1 MFDFRIDDNE
11 VLALRGRFERVYVR
25 QNPKPA
31 AQTSGLIRGALIV
44 LVIASV
50 IVSASHTIPAFL
62 STIEGETHAIIK
74 LAVALSAF
82 IMVEVGMLVFAYVS
96 TRRKDAA
103 ADGHIN
109 KQLRRG
115 LLLAFVLAVVANLH
129 SVLEPRF
136 GGSQVWGIASFAVFV
151 LVGVSAPTLAYIAGE
166 VFGLTALADE
176 RRNHDANMAWQA
188 AFDESWER
196 ALEQYRR
203 NALKVVRPQMSA
215 ISAPSS
221 AALSAGQPD
230 TDKNGHATG
239 QGYSK
244 RTDARERV
252 RLHLAEHPDDMALDV
267 RTLAGKIG
275 VGKSTVADV
284 KREMEAQS

>member
-31 AQTSGLIRGALIV
+31 AQTSGLIRGALII

-62 STIEGETHAIIK
+62 STIEGETHAVIK

-176 RRNHDANMAWQA
+176 RRNHDANVAWQA
-188 AFDESWER
+188 AFDDAWER

-203 NALKVVRPQMSA
+203 NALRVSKPLPSIPMEIPLETGSMARAAIPAQSTLGHNKIPDAAEKVRRHLEENPADLEMS
-215 ISAPSS
+215 
-221 AALSAGQPD
+221 GM
-230 TDKNGHATG
+230 K
-239 QGYSK
+239 
-244 RTDARERV
+244 
-252 RLHLAEHPDDMALDV
+252 LAQL
-267 RTLAGKIG
+267 LG
-275 VGKSTVADV
+275 VGKSTAYAVLA
-284 KREMEAQS
+284 EMKGKVQS